1 MFDAYTGPYKD
12 KHRYWIGLVL
22 LLRAGLFLFFAII
35 TNVENTPTLSLLAIT
50 LTAIG
55 LLILQGM
62 VGGVYKLVYL
72 NFLEYFFLANL
83 IWFSS
88 VTLYTA
94 LVGWSQ
100 VVAVYTSVGISF
112 IVFMVIVIHSAYR
125 SFKDSHCI
133 KSLLKKQ
140 HYSPVILQ
148 EGLPG
153 ELSDVNPDKGQH
165 VPSQVLSFNEA
176 REPVLEYCEENI

>member
-1 MFDAYTGPYKD
+1 MQTLSELKPLFDAYTGPYKD
-12 KHRYWIGLVL
+12 KHRYWIGLIL
-22 LLRAGLFLFFAII
+22 LVRAGLFLFFAII

-94 LVGWSQ
+94 LAGWSQ
-100 VVAVYTSVGISF
+100 
-112 IVFMVIVIHSAYR
+112 
-125 SFKDSHCI
+125 
-133 KSLLKKQ
+133 
-140 HYSPVILQ
+140 
-148 EGLPG
+148 GLHF
-153 ELSDVNPDKGQH
+153 LDH
-165 VPSQVLSFNEA
+165 
-176 REPVLEYCEENI
+176 